1 MMPPLTSMLKSE
13 KYNNGV
19 GHTPTSTTLMPVV
32 IIPSINLLQ
41 SFSECSLTSLP
52 IAIFNSPASSGDM
65 SLDSRRFTAKAQP
78 IRRAASSVRSSP
90 TTPLIS
96 YSLKILDEII
106 VQLLLSLIQLRI
118 LHSPYENPAIEHPTV
133 GTNLQVCPGLPI
145 GPT

>member
-1 MMPPLTSMLKSE
+1 MLKSE

-19 GHTPTSTTLMPVV
+19 GHTPTSTTLMPVD

-41 SFSECSLTSLP
+41 SFSEWSLTSLP
-52 IAIFNSPASSGDM
+52 IATLSSPASSGDM
-65 SLDSRRFTAKAQP
+65 SFASRRLTAKAQP

-106 VQLLLSLIQLRI
+106 VQLLLNLIQLKT
-118 LHSPYENPAIEHPTV
+118 LQNPCKNLAVEHPAV
-133 GTNLQVCPGLPI
+133 GTNLQVCPLLPI
-145 GPT
+145 GQT

>member
-1 MMPPLTSMLKSE
+1 MLKSE

-65 SLDSRRFTAKAQP
+65 SLASRRFTAKAQP

-90 TTPLIS
+90 ATPLIS

-106 VQLLLSLIQLRI
+106 VKILLVPLIHLESQFQI
-118 LHSPYENPAIEHPTV
+118 PPYPPFLKGGICFPPLKK
-133 GTNLQVCPGLPI
+133 GD
-145 GPT
+145 